1 MPLPAETTKQLQD
14 ASIRVQ
20 HDANLARRSWWKAGG
35 KADGLLTVKTLD
47 QLCAARRI
55 ASDTHCPL
63 FVLGN
68 GSNLLISDL
77 GIRGMVVKLSGALA
91 SIESSEGPLPRIVVG
106 AGARL
111 QTLVKQAGERGWCG
125 LERLAGVPGTMGGA
139 VRMNAGT
146 HYGEVV
152 DILVSCEVVTRTG
165 AVRTFQRDEL
175 GLRYRQ
181 SQLPDGAIVATA
193 TLQTLDEPTEDLV
206 ARIEHHLN
214 YRATTQPIDVP
225 TCGSTFRNP
234 PDDKAGRLIEA
245 CGLKGHRIGGAE
257 VSRKHA
263 NFLVNT
269 GDATATDL
277 RQLIEHVQ
285 TTVLAQ
291 TGVELHREVHF
302 AGDWSG
308 WC

>member
-1 MPLPAETTKQLQD
+1 MPLPNETTKRLHD

-20 HDANLARRSWWKAGG
+20 QDANLARRSWWKAGG
-35 KADGLLTVKTLD
+35 HADGMVTVKTME
-47 QLCAARRI
+47 QLCTTQRI
-55 ASDTHCPL
+55 ASDTGCPL

-68 GSNLLISDL
+68 GSNLLISDQ
-77 GIRGMVVKLSGALA
+77 GVRGMVVKLAGDLA
-91 SIESSEGPLPRIVVG
+91 AIESSDGASPRIRVG
-106 AGARL
+106 GGARL
-111 QTLVKQAGERGWCG
+111 QVLVKQAGEKGWCG
-125 LERLAGVPGTMGGA
+125 LERLAGIPGTMGGA

-152 DILVSCEVVTRTG
+152 DVLSTCDVVMPDGTIQTL
-165 AVRTFQRDEL
+165 ANKDM
-175 GLRYRQ
+175 GLLYRQ
-181 SQLPDGAIVATA
+181 SALPQGAIVAFA
-193 TLQTLDEPTEDLV
+193 SLQTTDEDPKQLV
-206 ARIEHHLN
+206 ERIEHHLN

-234 PDDKAGRLIEA
+234 PGDSAGRLIEA

-257 VSRKHA
+257 VSTKHA

-277 RQLIEHVQ
+277 RRLIEHVQ
-285 TTVLAQ
+285 AAVRAQ
-291 TGVELHREVHF
+291 TGVALQREVHF